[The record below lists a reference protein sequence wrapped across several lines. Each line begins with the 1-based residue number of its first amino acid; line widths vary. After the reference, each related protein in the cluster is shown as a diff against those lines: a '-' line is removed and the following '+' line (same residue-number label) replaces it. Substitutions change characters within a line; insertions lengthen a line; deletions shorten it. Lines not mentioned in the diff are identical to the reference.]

1 MADELN
7 FQIPKQGFDSYL
19 YGIIP
24 DDQAV
29 LAGAFSVSM
38 QQVRNIDKVT
48 VPQFAKVAYSM
59 ESTVGLPLTN
69 GTDIPTDTPLLTEA
83 KVKTSLGSGVY
94 GSYTTS
100 NFFGAMS
107 GLPYP
112 WQALY
117 EAITNIQ
124 TQKLINIYQELFL
137 AVTWQQATIK
147 LVQPYWY
154 EIAIPYVPPTVSPNP
169 PNPAHLLPEQIPN
182 PAYNPALP
190 PGPGNEPTIPNPD
203 YSPIPYVNGSTGAE
217 TECPTYYSDAG
228 QRQYYD
234 WYYSLA
240 ITQYDGSGGYGRGTA
255 PKPSVTISPNN
266 VLASVQTIMGTN
278 PNDCSSVNRKSYGR
292 ITTVINNG
300 GRYKW
305 LALDPQTNWVDKSG
319 QDTCGNPPTPPIIPP
334 RDFAWVQANIPKETI
349 TIEHPPIAS
358 LPVQVNGSKSTN
370 GVNTPGDVWA
380 DPTLFPGPYVISGYP
395 AGLQTLGT
403 AFWPNPGNA
412 VVQGYIDQAN
422 EEIQSIRTRTAQGF
436 QQSSVLNTLWNITGI
451 ALKHEQRARY
461 IAMAPVPVPWD
472 VRTASYPTALYNL
485 VDSIPE
491 FATQT
496 EPHMATQTLEHI
508 SNILTTGGQSTIA
521 MMRQERNQDRLA
533 EVGIELD
540 NNMSD
545 RLDIDLEKRL
555 MSNGTLPGAVEGIE
569 SPDGNIYT
577 IPAWP
582 ENTNPIAYW
591 DCDENALRIVTGL
604 KGGSVLPILEG
615 AGCPI
620 VNPEVPA
627 GEGPLSPESSIDPA
641 VDPVNIFVVE
651 QPLPPEINTD
661 FTGTTLK
668 PSTYDVNDAID
679 KVIECNC
686 TCWVN

>member
-7 FQIPKQGFDSYL
+7 FQIPQLGFDSYL

-48 VPQFAKVAYSM
+48 ATQFAKVAYNM

-69 GTDIPTDTPLLTEA
+69 GTDIPTNTPLLTAA

-112 WQALY
+112 WQSLY
-117 EAITNIQ
+117 ETITNIQ

-137 AVTWQQATIK
+137 AVTWEQAVIK
-147 LVQPYWY
+147 LVQPYTY
-154 EIAIPYVPPTVSPNP
+154 EIAIPYQPPPVSA
-169 PNPAHLLPEQIPN
+169 NPANPGYQPDPAQPN
-182 PAYNPALP
+182 YDPY
-190 PGPGNEPTIPNPD
+190 
-203 YSPIPYVNGSTGAE
+203 PYVNGSTGAK
-217 TECPTYYSDAG
+217 TNCATYYSGAG
-228 QRQYYD
+228 QREYYD
-234 WYYSLA
+234 WYYTLV
-240 ITQYDGSGGYGRGTA
+240 ITQYEDGGGYGRGTA
-255 PKPSVTISPNN
+255 PNPTVTISPNN
-266 VLASVQTIMGTN
+266 VSASVQTNMGTN
-278 PNDCSSVNRKSYGR
+278 PNDCSSVGRGSYGR
-292 ITTVINNG
+292 IPLSTTVINNG
-300 GRYKW
+300 NRYKW
-305 LALDPQTNWVDKSG
+305 KSLDPQTNWVDISG
-319 QDTCGNPPTPPIIPP
+319 SDTDAATPTPPIYPP

-349 TIEHPPIAS
+349 SIQHPPIAP
-358 LPVQVNGSKSTN
+358 LPVQTSGAKSTS
-370 GVNTPGDVWA
+370 GVNTTGDVWA
-380 DPTLFPGPYVISGYP
+380 DPTLFGGRQSV
-395 AGLQTLGT
+395 GT
-403 AFWPNPGNA
+403 QFWPNPGNA

-422 EEIQSIRTRTAQGF
+422 EEIQSIRTRTAEGF

-508 SNILTTGGQSTIA
+508 SNILVTGGQSTVA

-540 NNMSD
+540 NNMPD
-545 RLDIDLEKRL
+545 RLDINLEKRL
-555 MSNGTLPGAVEGIE
+555 MSNGTLPGAVEGING
-569 SPDGNIYT
+569 PDGNIYT

-582 ENTNPIAYW
+582 ENTNPVAYW
-591 DCDENALRIVTGL
+591 DCDQNTLRLATGL
-604 KGGSVLPILEG
+604 KQGSVLCILEG
-615 AGCPI
+615 DGCPI

-627 GEGPLSPESSIDPA
+627 GEGPIYPESLVEPM
-641 VDPVNIFVVE
+641 NIFAVE

-661 FTGTTLK
+661 YTGTTLK

-686 TCWVN
+686 DCWVN